1 MNSMSKKYQGRDET
15 NRSHFVNVRLSD
27 DEWEQL
33 NIICELLNENRSK
46 YIRRRI
52 FTGRIPRPVFQYAL
66 DEATSKAVTGQ
77 LGKIGSNLNQIA
89 RKLNSGERA
98 DNQMTDAIG
107 NCLSDISMTLR
118 NLRSME
124 DYRGDLEAHS
134 QP

>member
-1 MNSMSKKYQGRDET
+1 MSKKHQDRDET

-107 NCLSDISMTLR
+107 NCLSDISVTLR

-124 DYRGDLEAHS
+124 DYRGDLETPAES
-134 QP
+134 Q

>member
-1 MNSMSKKYQGRDET
+1 MSKKYQDRDET
-15 NRSHFVNVRLSD
+15 NRSHFVNVRLAD

>member
-1 MNSMSKKYQGRDET
+1 MSKKYQDRDKT

-124 DYRGDLEAHS
+124 DSRGDLEAS
-134 QP
+134 PQP

>member
-1 MNSMSKKYQGRDET
+1 MSKKYQDRDET
-15 NRSHFVNVRLSD
+15 NRFHFVNVRLSD

-107 NCLSDISMTLR
+107 NCLSDIGMTLR
-118 NLRSME
+118 SLRSME

>member
-1 MNSMSKKYQGRDET
+1 MSKKYQGRDET

-33 NIICELLNENRSK
+33 SIICELLDENRSK

-124 DYRGDLEAHS
+124 DYRGDLEAHFE
-134 QP
+134 P

>member
-1 MNSMSKKYQGRDET
+1 MSKKYQDRDET

-124 DYRGDLEAHS
+124 DYRGDLEAHFE
-134 QP
+134 P

>member
-1 MNSMSKKYQGRDET
+1 MSKKYQGRDET

-89 RKLNSGERA
+89 RKLNSDEQA

-124 DYRGDLEAHS
+124 DYRGDLEAHFE
-134 QP
+134 P

>member
-1 MNSMSKKYQGRDET
+1 MSKKYQDRDET

-33 NIICELLNENRSK
+33 SIICELLDENRSK

-77 LGKIGSNLNQIA
+77 LGTIGSNLNQIA
-89 RKLNSGERA
+89 RQLNSGEQV
-98 DNQMTDAIG
+98 NHQMTDAIG

-118 NLRSME
+118 SLRSME
-124 DYRGDLEAHS
+124 DYRGDFEAPA